1 MLGRQKGCQ
10 QCFHSFFFFLLHCE
24 TETFMPQ
31 IQILPHFG
39 IAELQTYI
47 LEGRLGNEMQVKG
60 KSGAET
66 APENHTST

>member
-1 MLGRQKGCQ
+1 
-10 QCFHSFFFFLLHCE
+10 
-24 TETFMPQ
+24 MPQ